1 MIKKIKLWL
10 CKLFKK
16 EVAATPEP
24 VVTIDANAD
33 ADSKTEPADF
43 SSVADTPEG
52 AWIKQNSAMH

>member
-24 VVTIDANAD
+24 VVATKTVV
-33 ADSKTEPADF
+33 DSKTEPADF
-43 SSVADTPEG
+43 ASIADTPEG
-52 AWIKQNSAMH
+52 AWIKQNSTMH

>member
-16 EVAATPEP
+16 EAAATSEP
-24 VVTIDANAD
+24 VVTTDANI
-33 ADSKTEPADF
+33 DSKTESADF

-52 AWIKQNSAMH
+52 AWIKQNSTMH